1 MWLRDK
7 VVLITGGSRGVGEAC
22 AIACAKKGAK
32 IVLAAK
38 TLEPHPK
45 LPGTLHDV
53 AAKVRALGA
62 EAHVVQVDIRF
73 EDQVNAMVQSTIER
87 FGRLDVLINNAG
99 AIHLGNVGT
108 WSLKKYDLVQN
119 VNVRGAFLCC
129 KAALPHLRQNGGH
142 ILMMSPPIN
151 PDGGKGKAPY
161 LLSKIG
167 MTLLAQAIDT
177 EESKISACALWPVT
191 AIKTAATVNNNLGTE
206 KDYRTADI
214 LSEATV
220 ALLDRDPAEGGF
232 RAWTDEDVLRA
243 EGITD
248 FSKYSVVPGSDP
260 APWSIQLIDP
270 AWTPS

>member
-22 AIACAKKGAK
+22 AIACAKQGAK
-32 IVLAAK
+32 IVLASK

-53 AAKVRALGA
+53 AAKVRAEGA
-62 EAHVVQVDIRF
+62 EAHIVQVDVRF
-73 EDQVNAMVQSTIER
+73 EDQVDAMIASTIER
-87 FGRLDVLINNAG
+87 FGRLDVLVNNAG

-119 VNVRGAFLCC
+119 VNVRGAFLCT
-129 KAALPHLRQNGGH
+129 KAALPHLRKNGGH

-151 PDGGKGKAPY
+151 PAGGKGKAPY

-167 MTLLAQAIDT
+167 MTLLAQAIDV
-177 EESKISACALWPVT
+177 EESKVHACALWPVT
-191 AIKTAATVNNNLGTE
+191 AIKTAATVNNNLGTD
-206 KDYRTADI
+206 KDYRTVEI
-214 LSEATV
+214 LSDATV
-220 ALLDRDPAEGGF
+220 ALLNKAPEDSSF
-232 RAWTDEDVLRA
+232 RAWTDEDVLKA
-243 EGITD
+243 EGVSD
-248 FSKYSVVPGSDP
+248 FSKYSVVPGSEP

-270 AWTPS
+270 SWTPS